1 MNLMTWFVLIAFL
14 PLSVVI
20 FATRPPRQAFL
31 SVIFGGFLF
40 LPVASIEVPVLAD
53 FGKASAP
60 PYAALICTA
69 VFHPQLLLGYRFKWF
84 DLPMYGWFL
93 WQIVPSVA
101 NGHGLY
107 DGLSQLVNFLIVWA
121 LPYFLARCYF
131 TKPEHLRE
139 VAVALVACGLVY
151 LPLCLFEIRFS
162 PSLHLWIYGRY
173 PCPFFDMVRLGG
185 YRPVVFMQHGLML
198 AFFMCSAAFVAG
210 WLWWFRKPANIK
222 RIGLVPIAWA
232 TGSLIPMAILTRSA
246 GALMI
251 FAGLTGLVVLAQAG
265 KWKWVLL
272 LPVVLMPFYIGT
284 RTAEIT
290 DGRFM
295 VDITNSLFSRE
306 HGREGSL
313 TARLDQEDR
322 EIVRIREKPLTGWS
336 NWNYGQDQL
345 WLLLA
350 RNTGLPTIAAWLF
363 VYSMPLVMALCSN
376 LRKRRELL
384 FYGLPLSLV
393 LVGWVMD
400 GLFNGMFNPM
410 WPVCAAAVMT
420 AVTNRSQGPLLD
432 STEFTESHVH
442 YSMPEMPQAIQPQDE
457 QVTVGPTSHV
467 LQNEPTDTGLMLS
480 E

>member
-1 MNLMTWFVLIAFL
+1 ML
-14 PLSVVI
+14 PLALWI
-20 FATRPPRQAFL
+20 FSSCPARQAFL
-31 SVIFGGFLF
+31 WVVFGGFLV
-40 LPVASIEVPVLAD
+40 LPVAAIEIPILAD

-60 PYAALICTA
+60 SYAALICTA
-69 VFHPQLLLGYRFKWF
+69 VFHPNLLLGYRFKWF
-84 DLPMYGWFL
+84 DIPMYGWVL
-93 WQIVPSVA
+93 WQFVPSVT
-101 NGHGLY
+101 NGYGLH
-107 DGLSQLVNFLIVWA
+107 DGLHQAVNFLITWA

-151 LPLCLFEIRFS
+151 LPLCLFETRMS
-162 PSLHLWIYGRY
+162 PSLHLWVYGWY

-210 WLWWFRKPANIK
+210 WLWWFRKAANIK
-222 RIGLVPIAWA
+222 RIGPVPIAWA
-232 TGSLIPMAILTRSA
+232 AGSLIPMAILTRSA

-251 FAGLTGLVVLAQAG
+251 FAGLTGLVVLSQFG

-272 LPVVLMPFYIGT
+272 LPVALMPLYIGT
-284 RTAEIT
+284 RTAGIT

-322 EIVRIREKPLTGWS
+322 EIVRIREKPLAGWS

-350 RNTGLPTIAAWLF
+350 RNTGLPTIATWLF
-363 VYSMPLVMALCSN
+363 IYSMPLVMVLCSN

-384 FYGLPLSLV
+384 FYGLPLGLV

-420 AVTNRSQGPLLD
+420 VAANRSQSPLLH
-432 STEFTESHVH
+432 STKFTGSHVF
-442 YSMPEMPQAIQPQDE
+442 YSMPEMPQGNQRQDE
-457 QVTVGPTSHV
+457 QVTVAPTPNV
-467 LQNEPTDTGLMLS
+467 
-480 E
+480 